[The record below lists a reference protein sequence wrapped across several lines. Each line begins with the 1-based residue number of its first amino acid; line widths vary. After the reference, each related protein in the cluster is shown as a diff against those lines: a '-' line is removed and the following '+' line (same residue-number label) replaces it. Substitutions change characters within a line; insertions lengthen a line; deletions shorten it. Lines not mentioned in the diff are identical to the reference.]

1 MSVGLG
7 LIGLGWWGGMLA
19 DKAMA
24 SGEASVVSC
33 FARTDSARE
42 AFADKHGCTAAGSVG
57 EMLADPA
64 VEGVMIATAHS
75 SHLELIDAAASA
87 GKPVFVE
94 KPLTLTASE
103 AREVVVIGE
112 RTGVPIQ
119 VGHQRRKSAA
129 NRGIKALIDDGSVG
143 PIQMATSNQS
153 VPGALS
159 HAADAWRRDRS
170 ESPLGGMTSLGV
182 HKIDTFHYLVGP
194 MKRVFTMSKNTMPD
208 PEIDEATVVS
218 IEFENGAVG
227 TLVTSFVVPVIS
239 TVSIFGLGFSAH
251 NEADGSKLFIQRAA
265 DGPARTEVELDP
277 VDPIAAQIVEFASV
291 VRGETAPEVGAVEG
305 AAVVAVMEAM
315 IASDETGQP
324 VDVEY

>member
-19 DKAMA
+19 TKAAA

-33 FARTDSARE
+33 FARTQSARD
-42 AFADKHGCTAAGSVG
+42 AFAEAHGCTSAESVAA
-57 EMLADPA
+57 MLADPA
-64 VEGVMIATAHS
+64 VEGVMIATSHS
-75 SHLELIDAAASA
+75 SHLELIDQAATA

-94 KPLTLTASE
+94 KPLTLTAAE
-103 AREVVVIGE
+103 AREVVAIE
-112 RTGVPIQ
+112 ARTGVPVQ

-129 NRGIKALIDDGSVG
+129 NRAIKALIDDGTIG
-143 PIQMATSNQS
+143 PVQMATTNQS

-159 HAADAWRRDRS
+159 HAPDAWRRDRS

-182 HKIDTFHYLVGP
+182 HKIDTLHYLVGP
-194 MKRVFTMSKNTMPD
+194 MKRVFTMSKNTMSD
-208 PEIDEATVVS
+208 PEIDEATIVA

-227 TLVTSFVVPVIS
+227 TLVTSFVTPVIS
-239 TVSIFGLGFSAH
+239 TVRVFGLGISAH
-251 NEADGSKLFIQRAA
+251 NEADGTKLFLQRAE

-277 VDPIAAQIVEFASV
+277 ADPIVAQLAEFAAV
-291 VRGETAPEVGAVEG
+291 VRGEVTPEVGAAEG

-315 IASDETGQP
+315 IASDATGEA